1 MIYFPLKNLP
11 FWEEGHYHQT
21 HQDDDKYRFKFP
33 ASGVEFNLAEN
44 IAIMGVLNVSPDSFY
59 IGFGDEKRALQEVE
73 KLVEGGADII
83 DVGGQSTRPGSDEI
97 PEEEEINRIKI
108 IGKIRKMFPK
118 VPISVDTYRSEV
130 AKVAFDLGADMLNDI
145 SGFRFSPDIVDVCK
159 EFRAPAV
166 VMHTTA
172 KPKVMQ
178 ETTLPDEILLDEIKK
193 YLLES
198 VRIADENGIKVMVD
212 PGIGFGKK
220 PHQNLMIINGL
231 TELLELSCPILLGPS
246 RKSFIGFALSRE
258 NPPPPQER
266 LEGTISACVLGVE
279 RGARVFRVHDP
290 GAVWKALK
298 VAVSVLMEKF

>member
-1 MIYFPLKNLP
+1 MIYFPLKNIP
-11 FWEEGHYHQT
+11 FGETSEHDQ
-21 HQDDDKYRFKFP
+21 DKYRFKFP

-44 IAIMGVLNVSPDSFY
+44 IVIMGVLNVSPDSFY
-59 IGFGDEKRALQEVE
+59 IGFGDERKALQEVE
-73 KLVEGGADII
+73 KLVEEGADII

-118 VPISVDTYRSEV
+118 VPISVDTYRTAV
-130 AKVAFDLGADMLNDI
+130 AMVAFELGADMLNDI
-145 SGFRFSPDIVDVCK
+145 SGFRFSPDIVDVCR
-159 EFRAPAV
+159 EFSAPAV

-172 KPKVMQ
+172 KPKIMQ
-178 ETTLPDEILLDEIKK
+178 EKTLPDEVLLDEIKK

-198 VRIADENGIKVMVD
+198 VRMADEKGIKVMID

-220 PHQNLMIINGL
+220 PHQNLVIINKL
-231 TELLELSCPILLGPS
+231 TKLLELGRPVLIGPS
-246 RKSFIGFALSRE
+246 RKSFIGFTLSRE

-266 LEGTISACVLGVE
+266 LEGTISACVLGAE
-279 RGARVFRVHDP
+279 RGARIFRVHDA

-298 VAVSVLMEKF
+298 VAASVLMGR